1 MAEGRRPSLLQ
12 WRSGWRALSGL
23 PWCSSRASSRRDT
36 PPTVPFVGPCTRCR
50 RVVVATKNL
59 KKSHKVKPPGH
70 EKLFCNNPPC
80 SLRRG
85 ARNTKVVHQSLAK
98 KCTRKEG
105 EKGKERKC
113 CFSRWGTFFYRA
125 RPLLAQRKGREMIAR
140 AREANKPRE
149 KERRKRSK
157 RRGRKKRELN
167 HDAKSF
173 PSCQQIN

>member
-1 MAEGRRPSLLQ
+1 MAARRGPSLLQ
-12 WRSGWRALSGL
+12 WQSGWRALSGL

-36 PPTVPFVGPCTRCR
+36 PPTVPFVGTCTRCR

-105 EKGKERKC
+105 EKGKKGNAVSRAGEFFLSRTSSSGSKKGERND
-113 CFSRWGTFFYRA
+113 SA
-125 RPLLAQRKGREMIAR
+125 RP
-140 AREANKPRE
+140 
-149 KERRKRSK
+149 
-157 RRGRKKRELN
+157 
-167 HDAKSF
+167 
-173 PSCQQIN
+173 

>member
-1 MAEGRRPSLLQ
+1 M
-12 WRSGWRALSGL
+12 RSSFATIPRVLFGGVLETRKLFIKALPKNVRGKRVKKGKKGNAV
-23 PWCSSRASSRRDT
+23 SRAGD
-36 PPTVPFVGPCTRCR
+36 
-50 RVVVATKNL
+50 
-59 KKSHKVKPPGH
+59 
-70 EKLFCNNPPC
+70 
-80 SLRRG
+80 
-85 ARNTKVVHQSLAK
+85 
-98 KCTRKEG
+98 
-105 EKGKERKC
+105 
-113 CFSRWGTFFYRA
+113 FFYRA